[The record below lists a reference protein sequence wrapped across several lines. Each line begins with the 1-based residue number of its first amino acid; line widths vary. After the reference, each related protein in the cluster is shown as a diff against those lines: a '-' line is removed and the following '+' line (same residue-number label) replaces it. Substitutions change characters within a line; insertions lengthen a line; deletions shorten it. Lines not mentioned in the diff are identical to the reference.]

1 MRATRRD
8 ITPTQLPEKFLS
20 GTRWHAP
27 STLAGPVHT

>member
-8 ITPTQLPEKFLS
+8 ITPTHPKKSVF
-20 GTRWHAP
+20 GMRWHAP